1 MAKKVGRPKKEID
14 YKTVEKLASIHCT
27 QEEIADYMNISVRTL
42 QRNAEFCRIYKRGLS
57 LGKSSLRRMQWKKAE
72 EGNTTALIWLGKQML
87 GQRDNPEVDQTDKA
101 VEAIQAFN
109 AAVQSEGVKSRDA
122 TE

>member
-1 MAKKVGRPKKEID
+1 MGRPKKIID
-14 YKTVEKLASIHCT
+14 YETVEKLGNIHCT
-27 QEEIADYMNISVRTL
+27 QEEIAAILDISVRTL
-42 QRNAEFCRIYKRGLS
+42 QRDSEFCRIYKQS
-57 LGKSSLRRMQWKKAE
+57 TANSKKSLRRLQWNKAE
-72 EGNTTALIWLGKQML
+72 EGNATILIWLGKQML